1 MKEGTQ
7 FTKFCL
13 NFVKWP
19 FAREN
24 FSIHWLVK
32 DKDPRQELQ
41 HVQVY
46 NWTLPPE
53 VLFLLLLS
61 CQSLQ
66 PSRELTAA
74 VCLKTT
80 IPKPLDTQWEQ
91 CHIQEVTN
99 PSTVVS
105 KFPGCKTKNRISGKR
120 AKILGAVVQCSGQL
134 TRTLEY

>member
-1 MKEGTQ
+1 MEEGTQ

-13 NFVKWP
+13 NFMEWP

-24 FSIHWLVK
+24 FSVHWLVK
-32 DKDPRQELQ
+32 DKDLRQGLQ

-46 NWTLPPE
+46 NWTLPSPPE

-61 CQSLQ
+61 CQNLQ

-74 VCLKTT
+74 VCLKIT
-80 IPKPLDTQWEQ
+80 IPKPLDTQWKQ

-99 PSTVVS
+99 PSTVLS
-105 KFPGCKTKNRISGKR
+105 KFSGCKTKNRLSGKR
-120 AKILGAVVQCSGQL
+120 AKTLYAIVQC
-134 TRTLEY
+134 